1 MVIEVVKLLM
11 LVNLFF
17 NMQDNLFSGQS
28 VEVESKV
35 VFDFSDIND
44 IFCRRLL
51 VDINKLNTALLNL
64 SLIDKETPVK
74 IIIQTL

>member
-11 LVNLFF
+11 LANLFF

-28 VEVESKV
+28 VEVEGKV

-44 IFCRRLL
+44 IYCRKLL

>member
-1 MVIEVVKLLM
+1 
-11 LVNLFF
+11 
-17 NMQDNLFSGQS
+17 MQDNLFSGQS
-28 VEVESKV
+28 VEVEGKV

-44 IFCRRLL
+44 ISCRRLF